1 MQHTVSE
8 MFQKI
13 KVMKDMAEQAHMLK
27 YGSNDPDNYD
37 VAKVTHLVESIQA
50 MCGDIYNDRTLHPKL
65 KTKQEELAWEIHENT
80 TE

>member
-1 MQHTVSE
+1 
-8 MFQKI
+8 
-13 KVMKDMAEQAHMLK
+13 MKDMAEQEHILK
-27 YGSNDPDNYD
+27 YGNGDDPQGDYD

-65 KTKQEELAWEIHENT
+65 KMKQEELAWEIHENP